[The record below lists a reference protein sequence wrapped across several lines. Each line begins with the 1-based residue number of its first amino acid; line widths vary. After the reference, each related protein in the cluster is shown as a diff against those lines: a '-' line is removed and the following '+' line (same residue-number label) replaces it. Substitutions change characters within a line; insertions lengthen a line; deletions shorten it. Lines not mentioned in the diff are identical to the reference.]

1 MSLIS
6 CPLFTLQL
14 KSYCSKIYSA
24 LAAAWLVPRLTLT
37 GLLPHHPRAGAV
49 SQTTDTP
56 LLGLSCCWA
65 ARQEASWIT
74 VMHIS
79 ALRDPPSREPTSPS
93 PLSDMPAKAGSWCR
107 ALGAGISPCRNNLQG
122 LQEGSAWLKVV
133 PVPWHLHQD
142 WVSLPVP
149 PSRAPEMQDL
159 NPSAPGQAQGSWAL
173 RASEGFKLQIQ
184 PMARALLA

>member
-37 GLLPHHPRAGAV
+37 GLLPPHPRAGAV
-49 SQTTDTP
+49 SQTTHTL

-65 ARQEASWIT
+65 ARLEASWIT
-74 VMHIS
+74 VLHIS
-79 ALRDPPSREPTSPS
+79 VLRG
-93 PLSDMPAKAGSWCR
+93 PLSRASLPQPSLSHVSSWCR
-107 ALGAGISPCRNNLQG
+107 ALGAGISPCRVCRR
-122 LQEGSAWLKVV
+122 ALKVV
-133 PVPWHLHQD
+133 PVHWHLHQD

-149 PSRAPEMQDL
+149 PSRAPEPQ
-159 NPSAPGQAQGSWAL
+159 
-173 RASEGFKLQIQ
+173 RCKI
-184 PMARALLA
+184 